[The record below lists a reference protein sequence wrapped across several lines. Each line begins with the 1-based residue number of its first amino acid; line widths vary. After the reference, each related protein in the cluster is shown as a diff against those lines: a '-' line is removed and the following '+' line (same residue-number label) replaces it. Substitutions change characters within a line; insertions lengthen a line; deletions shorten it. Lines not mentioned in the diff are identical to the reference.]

1 MTIFLFSSLFMSLQG
16 LDMETT
22 ITATLAMMSNTGA
35 SFGEAASLGN
45 FSMFHPVFKLYL
57 SGLMIIGRLE
67 LFTIIILFTRNFWGR
82 DR

>member
-1 MTIFLFSSLFMSLQG
+1 MMIFLMSSFLMSFQG

-22 ITATLAMMSNTGA
+22 ITATLAMLSNTGA
-35 SFGEAASLGN
+35 AFGEAAALGN
-45 FSMFHPVFKLYL
+45 FSMFHPLIKIYL
-57 SGLMIIGRLE
+57 SALMIVGRLE